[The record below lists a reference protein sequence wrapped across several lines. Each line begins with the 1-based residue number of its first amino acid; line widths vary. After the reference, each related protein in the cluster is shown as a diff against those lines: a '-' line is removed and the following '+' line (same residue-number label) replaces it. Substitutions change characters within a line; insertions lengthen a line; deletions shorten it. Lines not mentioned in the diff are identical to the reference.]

1 MAHVD
6 PVSIVSQDDLR
17 QAMSRLPTGVVV
29 VTSFEECGPV
39 GMTINS
45 FTSVSFAPPRV
56 LICLNRNSRGYFAI
70 EKSGVYAI
78 NILGGSQQE
87 IARRFAT
94 PGLDQAARFQG
105 IGQLTGI
112 TGSPLIE
119 GASAWLDCCVT
130 HIYPAG
136 THGVF
141 FADVLGANHDTW
153 DETPLI
159 YYRRD
164 MQPLDMG

>member
-1 MAHVD
+1 MDRVE
-6 PVSIVSQDDLR
+6 PVSIVSAEDLR

-29 VTSFEECGPV
+29 ASSFDDDGPV

-45 FTSVSFAPPRV
+45 FTSVCFVPPRV
-56 LICLNRNSRGYFAI
+56 LICLNRNSRGYAAI

-78 NILGGSQQE
+78 NILGGSQE
-87 IARRFAT
+87 DIAIRFAT
-94 PGLDQAARFQG
+94 PGLDQATRFRG
-105 IGQLTGI
+105 IGLQTGI

-130 HIYPAG
+130 DIYQAG

-153 DETPLI
+153 DEMPLV
-159 YYRRD
+159 YYRRG